1 MKKLVII
8 SMFVCLGGTLF
19 SENNQGKDNKNSSSK
34 KVYPASYMLGVA
46 ITKNL
51 SQYEFTKSEI
61 DDIVKGFSDAMNKK
75 ITTKEIDY
83 QSINS
88 YIEEKKRM
96 LADKNKKE
104 GDKYLEKFIKEEG
117 ATKYDSGLV
126 MKVITEGKG
135 DIPSSSDTVKVHYRG
150 YFIDGKEFDS
160 SYKREQPVEFR
171 LNQVI
176 PCWTEALS
184 KTKVGSKIKIGCPSK
199 IAYGDNDM
207 GPIPGGSTLLFD
219 IEILDIV
226 KNNNNANNEAK
237 NKETEKSK

>member
-1 MKKLVII
+1 MKKII
-8 SMFVCLGGTLF
+8 IVGLF
-19 SENNQGKDNKNSSSK
+19 FSLSGVLFTQTTQNKDGKNNSSK

-51 SQYEFTKSEI
+51 SQYQFTKSEI

-75 ITTKEIDY
+75 ITTKDIDY
-83 QSINS
+83 QSINT

-96 LADKNKKE
+96 LAEKHKKE
-104 GDKYLEKFIKEEG
+104 GNEYLSKFIKEEG
-117 ATKYDSGLV
+117 AIKYDSGLV

-160 SYKREQPVEFR
+160 SYKRGQPVEFV
-171 LNQVI
+171 LNQIV

-184 KTKVGSKIKIGCPSK
+184 KTKVGSKIKIGCPSN

-219 IEILDIV
+219 IELLDIIK
-226 KNNNNANNEAK
+226 KNTSVET
-237 NKETEKSK
+237 KETKENK